1 MTGPRTG
8 WPSERAQP
16 HETTTMRTPSHL
28 LWIPTGAAVGFL
40 ASFIFGDL
48 ILLPVDL
55 YYLIYFGVVLGFVA
69 LYTKTTG
76 LDLRMW
82 TTRRLAWGLALGALG
97 GLMLT
102 QGVLARPATEGLTG
116 AMLVWALAWRG
127 VAYGLVDGLLLLAF
141 PWIVVWRALDA
152 EERGWPRRAGASAVA
167 WIAILLVTTT
177 YHLGYGEFRS
187 TRIAQPNIGSTIGA
201 VPTIVSGNPA
211 ASVLSHV
218 FLHVTAVVHSPETEL
233 FLPPHRDSR
242 RGQVGHR
249 EAKMARGT
257 PSGR

>member
-1 MTGPRTG
+1 MKTV
-8 WPSERAQP
+8 
-16 HETTTMRTPSHL
+16 SHL
-28 LWIPTGAAVGFL
+28 LWIPAGAAGGFL
-40 ASFIFGDL
+40 ASFIVGDL

-55 YYLIYFGVVLGFVA
+55 YYLIYFGIVLGFVA
-69 LYTKTTG
+69 IYTKTTG
-76 LDLRMW
+76 LDLRKW

-97 GLMLT
+97 GLVLM
-102 QGVLARPATEGLTG
+102 QGVLVRPATEGLTG
-116 AMLVWALAWRG
+116 ATLVWALAWRG

-141 PWIVVWRALDA
+141 PWIVVWRALNA
-152 EERGWPRRAGASAVA
+152 EDGGWPRRAGAGALA

-187 TRIAQPNIGSTIGA
+187 ARIAQPNIGSTIGA

-218 FLHVTAVVHSPETEL
+218 FLHVTAVIHSPETDL
-233 FLPPHRDSR
+233 FLPPHRDAR
-242 RGQVGHR
+242 HGQAVDR
-249 EAKMARGT
+249 EAKMARGA